1 MPVNGSPD
9 RGHRG
14 ADRPTPAP
22 GTREAV
28 LSAALARRPAAIPAA
43 VAPYAVQVRR
53 LDDVLAVLDAAAWAR
68 PVIHGWSTERVVAHL
83 HALDRA
89 LAIELGVAVQESP
102 RGGTAAEP
110 AVLSWRRQTE
120 AIVGHVAAGL
130 TRLDDEVP
138 FLGGVMQVRTA
149 LLQRAFETWI
159 HADDIRLALL
169 SAAQPPPPEHLTV
182 LSDAGVRL
190 LVTALGIARPRHAG
204 RVVRIDLA
212 GEGGGRWT
220 LAAAGGTAAGP
231 PDVTV
236 HADVLDFCYL
246 LGGRRDPRRIPHQ
259 ATGDAHLAAD
269 LLEVAAGFDRDADLD
284 LEA

>member
-9 RGHRG
+9 CGRHA
-14 ADRPTPAP
+14 ADRPKPAP
-22 GTREAV
+22 GIRETV

-43 VAPYAVQVRR
+43 VAPYAVQARR
-53 LDDVLAVLDAAAWAR
+53 LDHVLAVLDATAWAR

-89 LAIELGVAVQESP
+89 LATELGVAVQVSS
-102 RGGTAAEP
+102 RSGAAAEP
-110 AVLSWRRQTE
+110 ALLSWRRQSE
-120 AIVGHVAAGL
+120 ALVRHMAAGL
-130 TRLDDEVP
+130 SRLDEEVQ
-138 FLGGVMQVRTA
+138 FLGGVMPVRTA

-169 SAAQPPPPEHLTV
+169 SAPHPPPPEHLTV

-190 LVTALGIARPRHAG
+190 LLTTLGVARPRHAG
-204 RVVRIDLA
+204 RVVRIHLA

-220 LAAAGGTAAGP
+220 LPVAGGTAAGP

-246 LGGRRDPRRIPHQ
+246 LGGRRDPRHIPHQ
-259 ATGDAHLAAD
+259 AIGDAHLAAE
-269 LLEVAAGFDRDADLD
+269 LLEVAASFDRDTDLD

>member
-9 RGHRG
+9 RGHRA
-14 ADRPTPAP
+14 ADRPKPAP
-22 GTREAV
+22 GTRETV

-53 LDDVLAVLDAAAWAR
+53 LDDVLAALDAAAWAR

-89 LAIELGVAVQESP
+89 LAIELGVTVPESP
-102 RGGTAAEP
+102 RGGSAAEP
-110 AVLSWRRQTE
+110 AVHAWRQQTK
-120 AIVGHVAAGL
+120 ALVGHMAAGL
-130 TRLDDEVP
+130 SRLDEEVW
-138 FLGGVMQVRTA
+138 FLGGVMPVRTA

-169 SAAQPPPPEHLTV
+169 SAPHPPPPEHLTV

-190 LVTALGIARPRHAG
+190 LVTTLGTARPRHAG
-204 RVVRIDLA
+204 RIVRIHLS

-220 LAAAGGTAAGP
+220 LAVAGGTAAGP

-236 HADVLDFCYL
+236 HAEVLDFCYL

-259 ATGDAHLAAD
+259 TTGDPHLAAD

>member
-9 RGHRG
+9 RGHRAAG
-14 ADRPTPAP
+14 RPKPAP
-22 GTREAV
+22 GTRETV

-83 HALDRA
+83 HALDRT
-89 LAIELGVAVQESP
+89 LAIELGVTVPEGP
-102 RGGTAAEP
+102 RTGTAAEP
-110 AVLSWRRQTE
+110 AVLAWRQQTE
-120 AIVGHVAAGL
+120 ALVGHMAAGL
-130 TRLDDEVP
+130 TRLDDEVR
-138 FLGGVMQVRTA
+138 FLGGVMPVRTA

-169 SAAQPPPPEHLTV
+169 SATHPPPPEHLTV

-190 LVTALGIARPRHAG
+190 LVTTLGVARPRHAG
-204 RVVRIDLA
+204 RTVRIHLA
-212 GEGGGRWT
+212 GEGGGCWT
-220 LAAAGGTAAGP
+220 LPAAGGPASGP
-231 PDVTV
+231 PDVTL
-236 HADVLDFCYL
+236 HAEVLDFCYL
-246 LGGRRDPRRIPHQ
+246 MGGRRDPQRIPHQ
-259 ATGDAHLAAD
+259 AVGDAHLAAD
-269 LLEVAAGFDRDADLD
+269 LLEVAAGFDRDAELD